1 MTSSVRIWDL
11 PTRLFHWTLAAAT
24 VALVATAKLG
34 GNAMLWHERLGYALL
49 ALLVFRLLW
58 GVLGG
63 RWSRFASF
71 VHGPGALMRHLR
83 GRPRPDE
90 HLDAGHSPTGALSVL
105 ALLALVALQLGT
117 GLISDDEI
125 AFTGPL
131 VRFLPGEWVG
141 RATWYHADVGQ
152 YVLYVLVGLHVLAV
166 AFYALVRRR
175 AIVRAM
181 LTGDKQLPASVPP
194 SRDDAATRLL
204 ALVLLALAAALA
216 WWVSRLD
223 AGAF

>member
-1 MTSSVRIWDL
+1 MSQSVRIWDL

-24 VALVATAKLG
+24 IALVVTAKLG

-71 VHGPGALMRHLR
+71 VPTPGRLR
-83 GRPRPDE
+83 RYLGGQGQERDA
-90 HLDAGHSPTGALSVL
+90 AGHSPLGALSVL
-105 ALLALVALQLGT
+105 ALLLVLALQVAS
-117 GLISDDEI
+117 GLASDDEI

-131 VRFLPGEWVG
+131 VRFLSGEWVG

-152 YVLYVLVGLHVLAV
+152 YVLYALVGLHVLAV

-181 LTGDKQLPASVPP
+181 LTGDKQLPASASVPP
-194 SRDDAATRLL
+194 SRDDMATRLL